1 MKNTFY
7 GYYRPSEEDF
17 SQLWQNCLFV
27 LDANVLLNIY
37 RYTPPTRQTL
47 IEIFTNI
54 SDRLWV
60 PYQAALEYQQN
71 RLDVINHQMSAY
83 GNIQDI
89 LNKNKNRLISDLKV
103 YSKHPFIKI
112 DSFTETVEITF
123 SEIVEEIHKME
134 EGHPNLFNNDEL
146 RDTITTIL
154 EGKIGSDCPKEILE
168 KIFEIGKI
176 RYQNKIPPGFND
188 NHKEGNEKYGDLVLW
203 FQIIEHAKSIKQPII
218 FITDDKKDDWWRK
231 FNGQIVAPQ
240 PELIREMYL
249 KSGEKFYM
257 YQTAQFMEHA
267 DKFLKSHIKLEEIEE
282 VRRIR
287 VLDDNSKEHLIN
299 AVEDLLM
306 KQKVREFLENKYD
319 SDIIKSQKF
328 LDNNRK
334 GQELIKNLNQL
345 DASTLNE
352 FIENLNAKTIEKY
365 FQNEILDS
373 EKHEE

>member
-1 MKNTFY
+1 MKNNFY
-7 GYYRPSEEDF
+7 EYYRPSNEEF
-17 SQLWQNCLFV
+17 SQLWKNCLFV

-83 GNIQDI
+83 GKIQDV
-89 LNKNKNRLISDLKV
+89 LNKNKNRLISDLKL
-103 YSKHPFIKI
+103 YSKHPFIKV
-112 DSFTETVEITF
+112 DSFIETIEIT
-123 SEIVEEIHKME
+123 SNEIAEELNEIKK
-134 EGHPNLFNNDEL
+134 GHPNLFNNDEL

-154 EGKIGSDCPKEILE
+154 EGKIGSDCPKDAFD

-188 NHKEGNEKYGDLVLW
+188 DHKEGKEKYGDLILW
-203 FQIIEHAKSIKQPII
+203 FQIIEHAKSTKQPII
-218 FITDDKKDDWWRK
+218 FITDDKKDDWWQK
-231 FNGQIVAPQ
+231 FNGEIVAPQ

-267 DKFLKSHIKLEEIEE
+267 EKFLRSHIKPEEIEE
-282 VRRIR
+282 VKRIK
-287 VLDDNSKEHLIN
+287 VLDDNSKEYLIN
-299 AVEDLLM
+299 AVEDLLL
-306 KQKVREFLENKYD
+306 KQQAREFLANKYD
-319 SDIIKSQKF
+319 SDTIKAKKY

-334 GQELIKNLNQL
+334 AKELIDDLNQL
-345 DASTLNE
+345 DTSTLNDCLKK
-352 FIENLNAKTIEKY
+352 FNAKSIEKY
-365 FQNEILDS
+365 FQNEILDL
-373 EKHEE
+373 EKYEE